1 MFLQPAQ
8 IKIATKIISCFI
20 PRIDLESTLPPYWVL
35 VLNCTGQPQETCHNY
50 FFLSVFFFLH
60 LMIYC
65 IISQV
70 ENPEL
75 PKIEIEIPSQLKLKL
90 EDDCYFI
97 KRKKKV
103 CYNCLHCWF
112 FFSLNTQSPQKLAV
126 DLICLFSDQLNILR
140 LK

>member
-8 IKIATKIISCFI
+8 IKIVAKIISHLI
-20 PRIDLESTLPPYWVL
+20 PRNERENVTTMLEYWSWTVQGKHMQL
-35 VLNCTGQPQETCHNY
+35 VTIIL
-50 FFLSVFFFLH
+50 FLFLH
-60 LMIYC
+60 LMILLYHL
-65 IISQV
+65 QV

-103 CYNCLHCWF
+103 CYTGLQII
-112 FFSLNTQSPQKLAV
+112 SRLAPVKLSGQTY
-126 DLICLFSDQLNILR
+126 FWSDISHFWPDKHQ
-140 LK
+140 